1 MKDRLIEEGFADWSR
16 SDYRCFIQAC
26 ETYGRMNT
34 AAIVEE
40 VTATTGKSSHDVRQ
54 YMTAFWK
61 KYGRMN

>member
-1 MKDRLIEEGFADWSR
+1 MIEEGFADWSR

-61 KYGRMN
+61 K